1 MTKPWE
7 DAPDLWKD
15 EKAYCQWL
23 RSQSRRIW
31 ARHPI
36 KNRYKA
42 ASTVPKEEL
51 LPLKRVKFEA
61 AYPRAKK
68 ACDCEMC
75 GEFFPASQIEVDHID
90 EAGSFTTVEEWK
102 VWLDR
107 LLLLGFD
114 GIRLLCKD
122 CHLKVTLS
130 QRFKCDIR
138 DVWVYQRIAEFN
150 KLKAAPMR
158 QAFKDVGLSTGVALV
173 VPRMKDLFKQHMMRN
188 IKHD

>member
-158 QAFKDVGLSTGVALV
+158 QAFKDAGLSTGVALV
-173 VPRMKDLFKQHMMRN
+173 VPRMKALFKQHMMRN